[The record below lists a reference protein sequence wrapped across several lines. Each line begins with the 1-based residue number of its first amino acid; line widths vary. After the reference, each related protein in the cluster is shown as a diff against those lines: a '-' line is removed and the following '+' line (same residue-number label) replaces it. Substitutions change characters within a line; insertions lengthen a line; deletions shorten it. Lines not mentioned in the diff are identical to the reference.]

1 MEDKYRH
8 SFFVE
13 IIENIEAHSQNPAP
27 ENQSSDVEENLRE
40 ISEFILFGEKFK
52 KPEYF
57 ETVKQSKLLDT
68 MVEISRHGHLK
79 MNE

>member
-8 SFFVE
+8 SSFVE
-13 IIENIEAHSQNPAP
+13 IIENIEAHSQNPVP
-27 ENQSSDVEENLRE
+27 EDQTSEIVENLRE

-57 ETVKQSKLLDT
+57 ETVKQSKLFDT
-68 MVEISRHGHLK
+68 MVEVSRHGHLK